1 MEGDPVGGGFGV
13 NIRVNNDCVSDESR
27 KRESDKEIGREEQ

>member
-1 MEGDPVGGGFGV
+1 MGGGFGV